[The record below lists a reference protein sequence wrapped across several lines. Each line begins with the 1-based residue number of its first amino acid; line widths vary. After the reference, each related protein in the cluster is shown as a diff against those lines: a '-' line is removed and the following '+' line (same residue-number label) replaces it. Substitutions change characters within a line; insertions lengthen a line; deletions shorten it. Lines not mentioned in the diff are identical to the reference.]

1 MTSKEEERKALE
13 QIKKIVS
20 TLGPDSYIATAFEG
34 CFDIAES
41 NIDNDFACSM
51 KQWADRLEGQNKE
64 LTKTVAE
71 QKAEIERL
79 NSTNQSLRQDRDTV
93 SELLVK
99 ERKQNAEE
107 INRLNSIIAEC
118 RKDSDDKEYQIQ
130 DMANQILKLKAQV
143 YDLTF

>member
-107 INRLNSIIAEC
+107 INRLNGIIAEC

>member
-20 TLGPDSYIATAFEG
+20 ALGPDSYIATAFEG

-79 NSTNQSLRQDRDTV
+79 NSTNQSLRQDRDTGN
-93 SELLVK
+93 
-99 ERKQNAEE
+99 RRRRIW
-107 INRLNSIIAEC
+107 INRL
-118 RKDSDDKEYQIQ
+118 
-130 DMANQILKLKAQV
+130 
-143 YDLTF
+143 

>member
-51 KQWADRLEGQNKE
+51 KQWAGRLEGQNKE

-71 QKAEIERL
+71 QKAEIEQL
-79 NSTNQSLRQDRDTV
+79 NSTNQSLRQDRDAV

-99 ERKQNAEE
+99 ECKQNAEE
-107 INRLNSIIAEC
+107 INRLNGIIAEF
-118 RKDSDDKEYQIQ
+118 RKDSDDTEHRIQ

>member
-51 KQWADRLEGQNKE
+51 KQWAGRLEGQNKE

-71 QKAEIERL
+71 QKAEIEQL
-79 NSTNQSLRQDRDTV
+79 NSTNQSLRQDRDAV

-99 ERKQNAEE
+99 ECKQNAEE
-107 INRLNSIIAEC
+107 INRLNGIIAEC
-118 RKDSDDKEYQIQ
+118 RKDSDDTEHRIQ
-130 DMANQILKLKAQV
+130 DIR
-143 YDLTF
+143 FSS

>member
-34 CFDIAES
+34 CFEIAES

-64 LTKTVAE
+64 LTKTVAG
-71 QKAEIERL
+71 QKAEIEQL

-107 INRLNSIIAEC
+107 INRLNGIIAEC
-118 RKDSDDKEYQIQ
+118 RKDSDDKEHQIQ

>member
-51 KQWADRLEGQNKE
+51 KQRAEAADRDASKYAVL
-64 LTKTVAE
+64 AE
-71 QKAEIERL
+71 QRKAEIEQL

>member
-71 QKAEIERL
+71 QKAEIE
-79 NSTNQSLRQDRDTV
+79 
-93 SELLVK
+93 
-99 ERKQNAEE
+99 
-107 INRLNSIIAEC
+107 
-118 RKDSDDKEYQIQ
+118 
-130 DMANQILKLKAQV
+130 
-143 YDLTF
+143 

>member
-41 NIDNDFACSM
+41 NIDNDFACSI

>member
-34 CFDIAES
+34 CFEMAES

-51 KQWADRLEGQNKE
+51 KQRAEAADRDASKYAVL
-64 LTKTVAE
+64 AE
-71 QKAEIERL
+71 QRKAEIEQL
-79 NSTNQSLRQDRDTV
+79 NSTNQSLCQDRDTV

-118 RKDSDDKEYQIQ
+118 RKDLDDKEYQIQ

>member
-34 CFDIAES
+34 CFEIAES

-71 QKAEIERL
+71 QKAEIEQL
-79 NSTNQSLRQDRDTV
+79 NSTNQSLRQDRDAV

-99 ERKQNAEE
+99 ECKQNAEE
-107 INRLNSIIAEC
+107 INRLNGIIAEC
-118 RKDSDDKEYQIQ
+118 RKDSDYTEHQIQ

>member
-20 TLGPDSYIATAFEG
+20 TLGSDSYIATAFEG
-34 CFDIAES
+34 CFEIAES

-71 QKAEIERL
+71 QKAEIEQL
-79 NSTNQSLRQDRDTV
+79 NGTNQSLRQDQDTV

-107 INRLNSIIAEC
+107 INRLNGIIAEC

>member
-34 CFDIAES
+34 CFEIAES

-71 QKAEIERL
+71 QKAEIEQL

-99 ERKQNAEE
+99 ERKQNTEE
-107 INRLNSIIAEC
+107 INRLNGIIAEC
-118 RKDSDDKEYQIQ
+118 RKDSDYTEHQIQ

>member
-71 QKAEIERL
+71 QKAEIEQL
-79 NSTNQSLRQDRDTV
+79 NGTNQSLRQDQDTV

-107 INRLNSIIAEC
+107 INRLNGIIAEC

>member
-1 MTSKEEERKALE
+1 MTSKAQERKSLNEIKEILVQLEPEGYVRTALDGCLE
-13 QIKKIVS
+13 
-20 TLGPDSYIATAFEG
+20 IAA
-34 CFDIAES
+34 D

-51 KQWADRLEGQNKE
+51 KQRAEAADRDASKYAVL
-64 LTKTVAE
+64 AE
-71 QKAEIERL
+71 QRKAEIEQL

-107 INRLNSIIAEC
+107 INRLNGIIAEC

>member
-1 MTSKEEERKALE
+1 MTSKAQERKALNE
-13 QIKKIVS
+13 IKEILVQLEPEGYVR
-20 TLGPDSYIATAFEG
+20 TALDGCLEIAA
-34 CFDIAES
+34 D

-51 KQWADRLEGQNKE
+51 KQRAEAADRDASKYAVL
-64 LTKTVAE
+64 AE
-71 QKAEIERL
+71 QRKAEIEQL

-107 INRLNSIIAEC
+107 INRLKGIIAEC